1 MDESFWNESFGTS
14 YPLWYYLLNAAIITT
29 TLSVAFLVLRGI
41 FRYALKNKEKAGAI
55 ATKAAAA
62 TIEATK
68 QAVATVRSE
77 AANVPSSLQRSQR
90 QEDAYARAAEEIE
103 QSVMQKGLWAKAFA
117 EAGGDTQKQKAL
129 YLKYR
134 AEQLMANS

>member
-1 MDESFWNESFGTS
+1 MNETFGTS
-14 YPLWYYLLNAAIITT
+14 YPLWYYLLNAAIIITV
-29 TLSVAFLVLRGI
+29 LVVAFLVLRGI
-41 FRYALKNKEKAGAI
+41 LRFALKNRERASSL

-77 AANVPSSLQRSQR
+77 AASAPSSIERTKR
-90 QEDAYARAAEEIE
+90 QEDAYARAADEIE
-103 QSVMQKGLWAKAFA
+103 HAAVQKGLWAKAFS
-117 EAGGDTQKQKAL
+117 EAGGDAQKQKAL

-134 AEQLMANS
+134 ADQLMTSS